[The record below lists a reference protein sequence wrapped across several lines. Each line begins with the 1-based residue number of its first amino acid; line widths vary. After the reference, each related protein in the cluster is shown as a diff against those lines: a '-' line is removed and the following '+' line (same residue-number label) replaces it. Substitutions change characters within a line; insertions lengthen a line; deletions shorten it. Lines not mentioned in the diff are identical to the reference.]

1 MRLAVIPARYA
12 ASRFPGKPLVH
23 LLGKPMVQHVWERCR
38 EAACFD
44 QVVVAT
50 DDARI
55 LQAVEGFGGVALMTS
70 GAHASGTDRIAEV
83 AQQQHADVYVNVQG
97 DEPAMHPSALRAL
110 CALFDEPQVEM
121 GTLVRELEPAERANP
136 NVVKVVLDE
145 KSNALYFSRH
155 DLPYP
160 RHDDTGLTRWAHLG
174 LYGYR
179 RDTLRLLAA
188 LKPTALERTEG
199 LEQLRAL
206 GHGIK
211 IRCGVTG
218 KRSQAVDTPADV
230 PLAEAALKHLLE
242 HGPA

>member
-1 MRLAVIPARYA
+1 
-12 ASRFPGKPLVH
+12 
-23 LLGKPMVQHVWERCR
+23 
-38 EAACFD
+38 
-44 QVVVAT
+44 VVAT

-55 LQAVEGFGGVALMTS
+55 LQAVEGFGGEAVMTS

-83 AQQQHADVYVNVQG
+83 ARKTSAEVYVNVQG

-110 CALFDEPQVEM
+110 CALFESPEVQL
-121 GTLVRELEPAERANP
+121 GTLVRELQPEERSNP
-136 NVVKVVLDE
+136 NVVKAVLDE
-145 KSNALYFSRH
+145 RGDALYFSRH

-160 RHDDTGLTRWAHLG
+160 RHDDTGITRWAHLG

-179 RDTLRLLAA
+179 RDTLRLLAE
-188 LKPTALERTEG
+188 LRPTPLERTEG

-218 KRSQAVDTPADV
+218 RRSQAVDTPADV
-230 PLAEAALKHLLE
+230 PLAEAALKHLLA
-242 HGPA
+242 HGPG